1 MRFPGF
7 EGEWVKKRLGEVAKI
22 IGGGTPDTNIKEYWS
37 GNIQWFT
44 PTEIKSNFVTK
55 SIRTITEL
63 GLKKSSAKLLPKG
76 TILLTTR
83 ATIGEVAI
91 ANEECSTNQGFQSLV
106 TNKLT
111 NNIFISNWIKRNKN
125 EFIKRANGS
134 TFPEIGKSEIE
145 NILIYL
151 PLIYEQQ
158 KISSFLSLIDEKI
171 SSQIKIIEELKLLKH
186 TLIKKLF
193 SYQLKFNDDNG
204 NNFFEW
210 RDIMLGDIGQ
220 VITGKTP
227 STKDLDLWDGDV
239 QFVTPTDMNESKY
252 QYSSKRTIKRTE
264 NLKILPPKSI
274 MFTCIASIGKMS
286 LSLKPCVT
294 NQQINSIIPNS
305 GFNNEFIFYAVAN
318 ISEFI
323 KSIQS
328 SSTMPII
335 NKTEFSKFKISVPSL
350 KEQTKIA
357 DFLTS
362 IDKKINIEIKVAQ
375 KLEDQKSF
383 LLQQLFI

>member
-1 MRFPGF
+1 M
-7 EGEWVKKRLGEVAKI
+7 KKRLGEVAKI